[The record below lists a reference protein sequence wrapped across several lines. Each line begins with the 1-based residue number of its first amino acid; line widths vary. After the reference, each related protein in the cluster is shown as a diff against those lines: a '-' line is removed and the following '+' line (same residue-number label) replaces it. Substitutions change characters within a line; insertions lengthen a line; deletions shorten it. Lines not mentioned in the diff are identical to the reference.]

1 MSDRALALHSASI
14 AGTHDIAAVVAGLSR
29 PGDIIVLSGEMGAGK
44 TAFAQGF
51 GRALGVA
58 DRITSPT
65 FTLVHS
71 YPIDSGPRAGKVTL
85 HHADLYRLE
94 RTAEVADLALREL
107 AEFAGIVL
115 IEWGDVVDLFGDHLV
130 VHLDSQIP
138 EDLDTD
144 APAEAADPDDDS
156 DVLALEGARYI
167 EIDAVGPSWA
177 SRWSRLSSELETHRC

>member
-14 AGTHDIAAVVAGLSR
+14 AATHAIAATIAGLSR

-51 GRALGVA
+51 GRALGVT

-71 YPIDSGPRAGKVTL
+71 YPVEAGPRAGKVTL

-115 IEWGDVVDLFGDHLV
+115 VEWGDVVDLFGDHLV

-138 EDLDTD
+138 ADLDTD
-144 APAEAADPDDDS
+144 QSEDDPDDDS
-156 DVLALEGARYI
+156 DVLALDGARYI
-167 EIDAVGPSWA
+167 EIDAIGPSWA